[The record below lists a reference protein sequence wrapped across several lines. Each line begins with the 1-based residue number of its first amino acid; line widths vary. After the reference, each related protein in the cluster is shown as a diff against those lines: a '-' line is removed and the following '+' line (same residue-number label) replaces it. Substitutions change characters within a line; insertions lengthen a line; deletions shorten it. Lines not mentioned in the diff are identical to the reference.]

1 MTQPELSA
9 EEREKELTAR
19 LKAMELQMERLSAR
33 LGEEASVASGSAVP
47 ADENNYPPEDLSD
60 VSEEVLNWA
69 SRNALL
75 PRLATLCFLMVVA
88 LILRTITDSGV
99 IDKLIGSGIGM
110 GYATILMFAGWYKY
124 RENSLLA
131 PIITASG
138 VILMSA
144 IVVETH
150 THFNAL
156 PVVPAYLTLIA
167 TGIGMALISRQFN
180 AFTPVSVGIL
190 GMCIAGA
197 AMDYPRPFFPYLA
210 LVLFTANLLGYFSSQ
225 LKRCTWLR
233 WSALF
238 VTIIMLQLWQAQI
251 VPAIK
256 QNAATP
262 QMAVSWFLPVVAV
275 FAITYMGLALFGI
288 IRRGPEKLS
297 KYITSLPTINALWAF
312 SAANSV
318 LGAQGGNIQ
327 LLGFIGIFAAI
338 CHFGATFWL
347 ARRKLEGAPGSSAFT
362 LGGGALL
369 TLALPAA
376 TGSFALSLPVI
387 AIVAIVMVSM
397 SRTWGNGYL
406 RLTTYLLQLYCSIAL
421 AVLMSGTTP
430 SALNAINIVPS
441 GLLASLIIYQY
452 LWCRLRPPVAGCA
465 FFDRF
470 DPHDRSAVV
479 LLLAGLLS
487 GFFMM
492 RCAIYQAM
500 HMFYAAMPPDAFGCA
515 QSVLINTAAIVL
527 IALAY
532 LRHDKEIRNVA
543 IFVTVVGGVKVF
555 AYDLLGSHGLPLV
568 FSVFSFGM
576 AAAVESVALGK
587 WTNKPVE
594 TVSAEKHVEA

>member
-1 MTQPELSA
+1 MTRPEATA
-9 EEREKELTAR
+9 EEREKELTDR

-33 LGEEASVASGSAVP
+33 LGEEASTASGPKTTALE
-47 ADENNYPPEDLSD
+47 DENDYQPQGIAD

-88 LILRTITDSGV
+88 LILRTITDSGI

-110 GYATILMFAGWYKY
+110 GYAAILMFAGWYKY

-131 PIITASG
+131 PIISACG
-138 VILMSA
+138 AIMMSA

-190 GMCIAGA
+190 GMCFAGA

-210 LVLFTANLLGYFSSQ
+210 LVLFTANLLGYFASQ

-238 VTIIMLQLWQAQI
+238 VTIVMLQLWQTQI
-251 VPAIK
+251 VTALK
-256 QNAATP
+256 QNTVTP
-262 QMAVSWFLPVVAV
+262 EMAISWFLPVVAV
-275 FAITYMGLALFGI
+275 FAITYMALALFGI

-297 KYITSLPTINALWAF
+297 KYITSLPAINALWAY
-312 SAANSV
+312 SAANFV
-318 LGAQGGNIQ
+318 LGAQGANIR
-327 LLGFIGIFAAI
+327 LLGIIGILAAI
-338 CHFGATFWL
+338 SHFGATFWL
-347 ARRKLEGAPGSSAFT
+347 ARRNLEGAPGSSAFT
-362 LGGGALL
+362 LGGGVLLALS
-369 TLALPAA
+369 LPAA
-376 TGSFALSLPVI
+376 IGSFALSLPVI
-387 AIVAIVMVSM
+387 SIVAIAMAFM
-397 SRTWGNGYL
+397 SRVWGSGHL
-406 RLTTYLLQLYCSIAL
+406 RLTTYLFHLYSSVAL
-421 AVLMSGTTP
+421 AIVLRGTTP
-430 SALNAINIVPS
+430 SALDITNVLPA
-441 GLLASLIIYQY
+441 GLLAFVIIYQY
-452 LWCRLRPPVAGCA
+452 LWCRWYPPTDDYA
-465 FFDRF
+465 FFGRF
-470 DPHDRSAVV
+470 DPRDRSAVM

-492 RCAIYQAM
+492 RSAIYQTM
-500 HMFYAAMPPDAFGCA
+500 QIFYASMPTDAFGCA
-515 QSVLINTAAIVL
+515 QSVLINTAAIIL
-527 IALAY
+527 IVLAY

-543 IFVTVVGGVKVF
+543 ILVTIVGGVKVF
-555 AYDLLGSHGLPLV
+555 AYDLLGGAHGLPLV
-568 FSVFSFGM
+568 FSVFSFGV

-587 WTNKPVE
+587 WTNKPV
-594 TVSAEKHVEA
+594 

>member
-1 MTQPELSA
+1 
-9 EEREKELTAR
+9 
-19 LKAMELQMERLSAR
+19 
-33 LGEEASVASGSAVP
+33 
-47 ADENNYPPEDLSD
+47 
-60 VSEEVLNWA
+60 
-69 SRNALL
+69 
-75 PRLATLCFLMVVA
+75 
-88 LILRTITDSGV
+88 
-99 IDKLIGSGIGM
+99 
-110 GYATILMFAGWYKY
+110 
-124 RENSLLA
+124 
-131 PIITASG
+131 
-138 VILMSA
+138 MSA

-210 LVLFTANLLGYFSSQ
+210 LVLFTANLLGYFASQ

-238 VTIIMLQLWQAQI
+238 VTIVMLQLWQAQI

-262 QMAVSWFLPVVAV
+262 QMAVAWFLPVVAV

-406 RLTTYLLQLYCSIAL
+406 RLTTYLFQLYCSIAL

-543 IFVTVVGGVKVF
+543 ILVTVVGGVKVF

-576 AAAVESVALGK
+576 AAAIESVALGK

-594 TVSAEKHVEA
+594 KVIAEKHPEV